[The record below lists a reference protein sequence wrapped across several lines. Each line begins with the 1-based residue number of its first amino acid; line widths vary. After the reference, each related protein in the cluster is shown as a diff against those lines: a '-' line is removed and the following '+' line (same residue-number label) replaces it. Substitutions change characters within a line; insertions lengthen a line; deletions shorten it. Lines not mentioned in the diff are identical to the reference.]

1 MSELTSW
8 FVNIMFSFEAG
19 LKKTQ
24 LLGNVVTLSKSSLAH
39 VLSN

>member
-8 FVNIMFSFEAG
+8 LVNIMFSFEAV

-24 LLGNVVTLSKSSLAH
+24 LLGNAATLSKSSVAH